1 MLNQLEITI
10 NLLEKNPDKIVWD
23 YLSANPN
30 GISLLEQ
37 HPEKINW
44 YDLSK
49 NPNIFTYDYEAMREK
64 CLVFKEDLIK
74 NRFHPRNLNKFKDW
88 GIEEF
93 EDLEDDAF

>member
-1 MLNQLEITI
+1 MLSSNPNAI
-10 NLLEKNPDKIVWD
+10 NLLEQNMDKIHWD
-23 YLSANPN
+23 ALSGNPN

-49 NPNIFTYDYEAMREK
+49 NPNIFTYDYEAMRKK

-93 EDLEDDAF
+93 EDWEDDAF

>member
-1 MLNQLEITI
+1 MEEDKLVPDILENI
-10 NLLEKNPDKIVWD
+10 LLQ
-23 YLSANPN
+23 Y
-30 GISLLEQ
+30 
-37 HPEKINW
+37 PEKINW

-64 CLVFKEDLIK
+64 CLIFKEDLIK

-93 EDLEDDAF
+93 EDWEDDAFE